1 VIQSAKE
8 VYHTSAHYGRL
19 FSLPISALRC
29 TAALLAAIPA
39 ATYTRDSTM
48 RALIRTATAFLLLL
62 VLACTALSQSEK
74 SASKKTWKPVPFA
87 IVKFNEE
94 APKSWNLYSGGK
106 RGVLLVRV
114 WKRYLLV
121 DTNEEQ
127 AFDIDPQEIS
137 VQGENVQWSQANL
150 PDTPLDTAEWKG
162 RNVGPVYRV
171 RFRLSKEGHFLEL
184 QIPLR
189 PDGKPAY

>member
-1 VIQSAKE
+1 
-8 VYHTSAHYGRL
+8 
-19 FSLPISALRC
+19 
-29 TAALLAAIPA
+29 
-39 ATYTRDSTM
+39 M
-48 RALIRTATAFLLLL
+48 RASIRTAIGFLLLL
-62 VLACTALSQSEK
+62 VLACFSFPQSDK
-74 SASKKTWKPVPFA
+74 SAAKKTWKPVPFA
-87 IVKFNEE
+87 IVKFNDE
-94 APKSWNLYSGGK
+94 APKSWNLYFGGK
-106 RGVLLVRV
+106 RGLLLVRV

-121 DTNEEQ
+121 DTNEQQ
-127 AFDIDPQEIS
+127 AFDIDPQQIS
-137 VQGENVQWSQANL
+137 TEGENVQWSQASL